1 MPTPRP
7 FLPGRAPVLL
17 LSSFPFRLL
26 AVRPPILMATLF
38 FNLTEYAFAL
48 EPYTANSSHEAL
60 GISLA
65 NSPSAGMLFT
75 YVQRKDATDLYYQIE
90 YTDDLTNNL
99 WNLLTD
105 PQELTTALDL
115 GQVWQRTILVPP
127 HFPNQKPAHE
137 FLRLRLHQQT
147 NLSQP
152 IVLNYPPQQFTLKLH
167 EPFLDIDLCWIDR
180 SNQETGYRIERR
192 PASTSSWIA
201 VSTTDSRTHSFNAA
215 SSLNGHT
222 ERLY

>member
-1 MPTPRP
+1 
-7 FLPGRAPVLL
+7 
-17 LSSFPFRLL
+17 
-26 AVRPPILMATLF
+26 
-38 FNLTEYAFAL
+38 
-48 EPYTANSSHEAL
+48 
-60 GISLA
+60 
-65 NSPSAGMLFT
+65 MLFT

-105 PQELTTALDL
+105 PQELTTTLDL

-152 IVLNYPPQQFTLKLH
+152 IVLNDPPQQFTLKLQ
-167 EPFLDIDLCWIDR
+167 EPF
-180 SNQETGYRIERR
+180 
-192 PASTSSWIA
+192 STSTC
-201 VSTTDSRTHSFNAA
+201 VGSTAATRKPATASNAA
-215 SSLNGHT
+215 LLVLAVGLLLVLQTHAPIPST
-222 ERLY
+222 PPAP